1 MRKLFLGTTL
11 KSCFDSTKNTRI
23 PTHKK
28 SKTGH
33 GSTEIHPWPISN
45 ATIRDMA
52 LISKAD
58 AARALGVTSEAVY
71 AAIRTNRLSVVRT
84 GDGRE
89 LVNSA
94 TMREEWDRNTQK
106 RIGRGPKP
114 PAGTIER
121 TPKRPGELT
130 PQERRDQ
137 QADSGRNLADTNEAI
152 PDYNESRARTEHLK
166 AELLELERKEKE
178 RILVKAEEVE
188 AKWVEII
195 TMARTK
201 ILGIPTKAK
210 QRIPDLD
217 TDAISLLDD
226 IVRETL
232 EDLAAKSD
240 A

>member
-1 MRKLFLGTTL
+1 
-11 KSCFDSTKNTRI
+11 
-23 PTHKK
+23 
-28 SKTGH
+28 
-33 GSTEIHPWPISN
+33 
-45 ATIRDMA
+45 MA

-94 TMREEWDRNTQK
+94 TMREEWERNTQK

-114 PAGTIER
+114 PAGTVER
-121 TPKRPGELT
+121 TPLRPGEAESKQPT
-130 PQERRDQ
+130 PTPPPPPSD
-137 QADSGRNLADTNEAI
+137 LARTTEI
-152 PDYNESRARTEHLK
+152 VPEYNESRARTEHLK
-166 AELLELERKEKE
+166 AELLELERKQKE
-178 RILVKAEEVE
+178 QILVKSEDVE

-195 TMARTK
+195 TLARTK

-232 EDLAAKSD
+232 EDIAATPKS
-240 A
+240 

>member
-1 MRKLFLGTTL
+1 
-11 KSCFDSTKNTRI
+11 
-23 PTHKK
+23 
-28 SKTGH
+28 
-33 GSTEIHPWPISN
+33 
-45 ATIRDMA
+45 MA

-58 AARALGVTSEAVY
+58 AARALGVTKEAVY

-89 LVNSA
+89 LINST
-94 TMREEWDRNTQK
+94 TMREEWQRNTQK

-114 PAGTIER
+114 PAGTTER

-130 PQERRDQ
+130 PAQRREQ
-137 QADSGRNLADTNEAI
+137 QAESGEASAADLNLARTTEDI
-152 PDYNESRARTEHLK
+152 PDYDVSRARTEHLK
-166 AELLELERKEKE
+166 AELLELERKQKE
-178 RILVKAEEVE
+178 QILVKAEEVE

-217 TDAISLLDD
+217 TDAIGLLDD

-232 EDLAAKSD
+232 EDLATTSD

>member
-1 MRKLFLGTTL
+1 
-11 KSCFDSTKNTRI
+11 
-23 PTHKK
+23 
-28 SKTGH
+28 
-33 GSTEIHPWPISN
+33 
-45 ATIRDMA
+45 MA

-58 AARALGVTSEAVY
+58 TARALGVTSEAVY

-94 TMREEWDRNTQK
+94 TMREEWERNTQK

-114 PAGTIER
+114 PAGTTER
-121 TPKRPGELT
+121 TPLRPGEAESKQ
-130 PQERRDQ
+130 PAPAPPPPPPSD
-137 QADSGRNLADTNEAI
+137 LARTTEI
-152 PDYNESRARTEHLK
+152 VPDYNESRARTEHLK
-166 AELLELERKEKE
+166 AELLELERKQKE
-178 RILVKAEEVE
+178 QILVKSEDVE

-195 TMARTK
+195 TLARTK

-232 EDLAAKSD
+232 EDIAATPKS
-240 A
+240 

>member
-1 MRKLFLGTTL
+1 M
-11 KSCFDSTKNTRI
+11 S
-23 PTHKK
+23 
-28 SKTGH
+28 
-33 GSTEIHPWPISN
+33 
-45 ATIRDMA
+45 

-58 AARALGVTSEAVY
+58 AARALGVTKEAVY

-89 LVNSA
+89 LVNSE
-94 TMREEWDRNTQK
+94 TMRDEWARNTQK

-114 PAGTIER
+114 PTGTIER

-130 PQERRDQ
+130 PAERR
-137 QADSGRNLADTNEAI
+137 TEALLSAPPAQNIAQTVENI
-152 PDYNESRARTEHLK
+152 PDYDLSRARTEHLK
-166 AELLELERKEKE
+166 AELLELERKQKE
-178 RILVKAEEVE
+178 QILVKADEIE

-201 ILGIPTKAK
+201 IMGIPTKAK

-217 TDAISLLDD
+217 TDALGLLAD

-232 EDLAAKSD
+232 EDLATTSD

>member
-1 MRKLFLGTTL
+1 
-11 KSCFDSTKNTRI
+11 
-23 PTHKK
+23 
-28 SKTGH
+28 
-33 GSTEIHPWPISN
+33 
-45 ATIRDMA
+45 MA

-58 AARALGVTSEAVY
+58 AARALGVTKEAVY

-89 LVNSA
+89 LINST
-94 TMREEWDRNTQK
+94 TMREEWQRNTQK

-114 PAGTIER
+114 PAGTTER

-130 PQERRDQ
+130 PNERRDQ
-137 QADSGRNLADTNEAI
+137 QAELGEASAASLNLARTTEDI
-152 PDYNESRARTEHLK
+152 PDYDVSRARTEHLK
-166 AELLELERKEKE
+166 AELLELERKQKE
-178 RILVKAEEVE
+178 QILVKAEEVE

-217 TDAISLLDD
+217 TDAIGLLDD

-232 EDLAAKSD
+232 EDLAATSD

>member
-1 MRKLFLGTTL
+1 
-11 KSCFDSTKNTRI
+11 
-23 PTHKK
+23 
-28 SKTGH
+28 
-33 GSTEIHPWPISN
+33 
-45 ATIRDMA
+45 
-52 LISKAD
+52 
-58 AARALGVTSEAVY
+58 
-71 AAIRTNRLSVVRT
+71 
-84 GDGRE
+84 
-89 LVNSA
+89 
-94 TMREEWDRNTQK
+94 MREEWDRNTQK

-114 PAGTIER
+114 PAGTTER

-137 QADSGRNLADTNEAI
+137 QADAGRNLADTNEAI

>member
-1 MRKLFLGTTL
+1 M
-11 KSCFDSTKNTRI
+11 S
-23 PTHKK
+23 
-28 SKTGH
+28 
-33 GSTEIHPWPISN
+33 
-45 ATIRDMA
+45 

-58 AARALGVTSEAVY
+58 AARALGVTKEAVY

-89 LVNSA
+89 LVNSE
-94 TMREEWDRNTQK
+94 TMRDEWARNTQK

-114 PAGTIER
+114 PAGTVER

-130 PQERRDQ
+130 LAERR
-137 QADSGRNLADTNEAI
+137 TEAQFFATPAQNI
-152 PDYNESRARTEHLK
+152 AQTVEPVPDYDLSRARTEHLK

-178 RILVKAEEVE
+178 RILVKADEVE

>member
-1 MRKLFLGTTL
+1 
-11 KSCFDSTKNTRI
+11 
-23 PTHKK
+23 
-28 SKTGH
+28 
-33 GSTEIHPWPISN
+33 
-45 ATIRDMA
+45 
-52 LISKAD
+52 
-58 AARALGVTSEAVY
+58 
-71 AAIRTNRLSVVRT
+71 
-84 GDGRE
+84 
-89 LVNSA
+89 
-94 TMREEWDRNTQK
+94 MREEWDRNTQK

-114 PAGTIER
+114 PAGTTER
-121 TPKRPGELT
+121 TPMRPGELT
-130 PQERRDQ
+130 PNERRDQ

>member
-1 MRKLFLGTTL
+1 
-11 KSCFDSTKNTRI
+11 
-23 PTHKK
+23 
-28 SKTGH
+28 
-33 GSTEIHPWPISN
+33 
-45 ATIRDMA
+45 MA

-58 AARALGVTSEAVY
+58 AARALGVTKEAVY

-89 LVNSA
+89 LINST
-94 TMREEWDRNTQK
+94 TMREEWQRNTQK

-114 PAGTIER
+114 PAGTTER

-130 PQERRDQ
+130 PAQRREQ
-137 QADSGRNLADTNEAI
+137 QAESGEASAVDLNLARTTEDI
-152 PDYNESRARTEHLK
+152 PDYDVSRARTEHLK
-166 AELLELERKEKE
+166 AELLELERKQKE
-178 RILVKAEEVE
+178 QILVKAEEVE

-217 TDAISLLDD
+217 TDAIGLLDD

-232 EDLAAKSD
+232 EDLASTSD

>member
-1 MRKLFLGTTL
+1 
-11 KSCFDSTKNTRI
+11 
-23 PTHKK
+23 
-28 SKTGH
+28 
-33 GSTEIHPWPISN
+33 
-45 ATIRDMA
+45 MA

-114 PAGTIER
+114 PAGTTER

-130 PQERRDQ
+130 PNERRDQ